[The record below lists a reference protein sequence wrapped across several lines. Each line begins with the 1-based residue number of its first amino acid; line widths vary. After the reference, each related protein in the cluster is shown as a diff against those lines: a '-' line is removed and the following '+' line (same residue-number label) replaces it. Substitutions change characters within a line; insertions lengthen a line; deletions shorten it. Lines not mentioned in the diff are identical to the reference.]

1 MTCSY
6 NRFSQASDLS
16 AIGFTTPDSTI
27 RLLGDQRTYQGRSFK
42 MFQPLELFRQRFPII
57 GCNQPHPCPFL
68 RVILLFS
75 GFLNDL
81 PGRPDIVLPKYA
93 TVVFVHGCFWHAHE
107 GCRYSKI
114 PSTRSE
120 FWIEKFDANR
130 ERDARKEREL
140 LDAGWRVAVVWECA
154 TRGTGVERS
163 LQRLEHWLLSSREHL
178 EIPKLSAR
186 SSS

>member
-1 MTCSY
+1 MKRVARES
-6 NRFSQASDLS
+6 
-16 AIGFTTPDSTI
+16 TTPEPVV
-27 RLLGDQRTYQGRSFK
+27 RQWLHGRG
-42 MFQPLELFRQRFPII
+42 FRFRI
-57 GCNQPHPCPFL
+57 NQK
-68 RVILLFS
+68 
-75 GFLNDL
+75 DL
-81 PGRPDIVLPKYA
+81 PGRPDIVLRRHNA
-93 TVVFVHGCFWHAHE
+93 VIFVHGCFWHAHE